1 MRGRR
6 LRDALLFGWA
16 ALSAL
21 TACALLAGLAGVIV
35 VRALPALNVRF
46 FFTASAAAGAAG
58 GVRDQLAGT
67 LLLIASAGLLSAPAA
82 VALAL
87 LRGFYLPARAAQ
99 RLALALL
106 AANGIPSILFGIFG
120 FLVFS
125 RFLGW
130 GKSWLAG
137 GAVLALMIL
146 PTAATALA
154 ERIAALP
161 PATLEAARALGLARA
176 EVVRRVVLP
185 MCRGGL
191 ASGLLLGLARAAGET
206 APILFCAAVFS
217 GAGPLPSGIAD
228 SPVVALP
235 YHIFTLAQDSFGA
248 DVRARMWGAAA
259 VLLGLTLSL
268 SLAALPARLAH
279 AREVRDA

>member
-6 LRDALLFGWA
+6 LRDTLLFGWA
-16 ALSAL
+16 VLSAL
-21 TACALLAGLAGVIV
+21 AACALLAGLAGVILT
-35 VRALPALNVRF
+35 RALPALDARF
-46 FFTASAAAGAAG
+46 LFAESAAAGAAG
-58 GVRDQLAGT
+58 GVRDQLLGT
-67 LLLIASAGLLSAPAA
+67 LLLVTSAAVLTAPAA

-87 LRGFYLPARAAQ
+87 LRSFYLPVRAAR
-99 RLALALL
+99 RLALVLL
-106 AANGIPSILFGIFG
+106 VANGIPSILFGIFG

-146 PTAATALA
+146 PTVATALA

-161 PATLEAARALGLARA
+161 AVYIEAARGLGLSRG
-176 EVVRRVVLP
+176 EVVWRVVLP

-206 APILFCAAVFS
+206 APILFCAAVFA
-217 GAGPLPSGIAD
+217 GAGPLPAGIVD

-235 YHIFTLAQDSFGA
+235 YHIFTLAQDTFG
-248 DVRARMWGAAA
+248 DDMRARMWGSAA

-279 AREVRDA
+279 AREVCDA